1 MQKIL
6 ISFFVTT
13 LLFFG
18 CSGKKDVSSSI
29 QAYSLE
35 CCAYS
40 LADGWE
46 VNGSFQVKDFANKE
60 ESGLFKSSF
69 SYTVDLVSSE
79 QKKTEKI
86 AVGTKL
92 KDEKEKPA
100 DAQIDLQFVVK
111 NTNKPGNYTLNITV
125 TDEITKKTAVIS
137 KPIVLE

>member
-1 MQKIL
+1 MN
-6 ISFFVTT
+6 
-13 LLFFG
+13 
-18 CSGKKDVSSSI
+18 
-29 QAYSLE
+29 LE